1 MRDFIIAAVG
11 FAGGIAF
18 AIGSIF
24 LTVACAIRTH
34 NLRHDPQQGSAQG
47 EGDGAGEIGFVQ
59 HHAQPNTASTE
70 QRS

>member
-11 FAGGIAF
+11 FAGGISF

-24 LTVACAIRTH
+24 LTVACAIRAH

-47 EGDGAGEIGFVQ
+47 EGDGAGESGI
-59 HHAQPNTASTE
+59 HHDHTATLN
-70 QRS
+70 RTHNHG